1 MVLSNTSLKN
11 TWDNF
16 QLNDADIEYIYA
28 YLLEKETPLTAS
40 ELLEAVIINRIKKE
54 KELIINKTRGKG
66 RIFLPKDSYEL
77 KEELVFPAF
86 GWKNGKVIEIRE
98 GFNPELEDFKVI
110 KVQFDNGEIKELA
123 CELAEHVLNTPV
135 DLIGEDPAFDKER
148 ILAEHQADF
157 LERIETALSQNDDLV
172 QIAGAWFPRALLV
185 DINGGYLNLIEAIL
199 EEANGGPLTTKDLM
213 QQIELNTIDNQKLAE
228 FSLNLAMQE
237 DERYDEVGPS
247 GEVLWYLHSMEPEDV
262 KKVPLFLQY
271 KEIPVN
277 NLEVKKY
284 LDLFEGTIADEL
296 EANEPKNSN
305 PSVTISLLYPHW
317 RAGTLPLSNTIAH
330 VFPTAL
336 ESPRVRF
343 SFRDEDT
350 DEVFNGW
357 VVRKQGYVYGLH
369 DWFEKKGLIPGSL
382 ITVQKTSKLGEIL
395 IRSEKSRQN
404 KEWIKTVLVGADKGI
419 VFAMLKHPI
428 EASFNERMS
437 IAVPD
442 VEALDTVWKEREK
455 FNPEKI
461 FLQIGRELAKL
472 NPQGHIHAQE
482 MYAAVNVIFR
492 CPPSPVLN
500 FLLTSPAIQHLG
512 DLYFHL
518 KEGEG

>member
-1 MVLSNTSLKN
+1 MLFRS
-11 TWDNF
+11 
-16 QLNDADIEYIYA
+16 
-28 YLLEKETPLTAS
+28 
-40 ELLEAVIINRIKKE
+40 
-54 KELIINKTRGKG
+54 
-66 RIFLPKDSYEL
+66 
-77 KEELVFPAF
+77 
-86 GWKNGKVIEIRE
+86 
-98 GFNPELEDFKVI
+98 
-110 KVQFDNGEIKELA
+110 
-123 CELAEHVLNTPV
+123 
-135 DLIGEDPAFDKER
+135 
-148 ILAEHQADF
+148 
-157 LERIETALSQNDDLV
+157 
-172 QIAGAWFPRALLV
+172 
-185 DINGGYLNLIEAIL
+185 NGGYLNLIEAIL